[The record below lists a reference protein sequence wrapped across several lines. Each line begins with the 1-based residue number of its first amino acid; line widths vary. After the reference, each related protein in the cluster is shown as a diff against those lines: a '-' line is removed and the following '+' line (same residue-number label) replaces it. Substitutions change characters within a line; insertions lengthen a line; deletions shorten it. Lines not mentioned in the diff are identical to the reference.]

1 MDGVNN
7 IFFVIMIILIV
18 ILCALKFI
26 RVSRD
31 GTEGFTQ
38 QSAFVVKNNDAIYDS
53 FYSTIYD
60 TLNDSGERAKFE
72 YNKIIELTRPSPSR
86 SVVLDVG
93 SGTGHLVNKLSKN
106 GYSAHGIDKST
117 AMVEQSSVKF
127 PDIDVKC
134 GDVMDSMMY
143 DRGTFTHITCM
154 NQTIYHIEDKQTFF
168 RNCYNWLQPNGFL
181 IVHLR
186 KKGVDGEK
194 EKEKEKIIDFQ
205 GFKYERKCNTD
216 TGGNLSIIENFTD
229 DVSKNVRQNE
239 LTLYMEP
246 IDQIIKL
253 ATHNGF
259 IAHAQVNFR
268 NVDDEF
274 IYVFERL
281 L

>member
-1 MDGVNN
+1 MMDGVNN
-7 IFFVIMIILIV
+7 VFFVIMIILIV

-26 RVSRD
+26 RVTRED
-31 GTEGFTQ
+31 TEGFTQ
-38 QSAFVVKNNDAIYDS
+38 QSAFVVKTNDALYDS

-60 TLNDSGERAKFE
+60 TLNDSRERAEFE

-86 SVVLDVG
+86 SVVLDIG

-106 GYSAHGIDKST
+106 GYSAYGIDKSL
-117 AMVEQSSVKF
+117 AMVERSSINF
-127 PDIDVKC
+127 PDIDVKLC
-134 GDVMDSMMY
+134 NVLDSMIY
-143 DRGTFTHITCM
+143 DRSTFTHITCM

-168 RNCYNWLQPNGFL
+168 QNCYNWIQPNGFL
-181 IVHLR
+181 IIHLIR
-186 KKGVDGEK
+186 EGKRTGERAK
-194 EKEKEKIIDFQ
+194 TIEFQ
-205 GFKYERKCNTD
+205 GFKYNRKCTVDNS
-216 TGGNLSIIENFTD
+216 GNLSVIENFTD

-253 ATHNGF
+253 STLNGF
-259 IAHAQVNFR
+259 IAHAQVNFQ
-268 NVDDEF
+268 NIDGEY